1 MSRRKSLLLLT
12 LIIIVGVGLRTYQLT
27 ARSLWFDEAFSWRLI
42 QFSWPEMIARDA
54 QDVHPPL
61 YYIFLKGWAIVF
73 GTSLLALRLFSVLA
87 GAGSIALSYL
97 FVSTIWPS
105 SSQKV
110 VASHARAAALTTA
123 LFMAV
128 SGWQI
133 AFAWE
138 ARMYTLGVF
147 FTLLSSWLLLVAS
160 RQKKQRLGWWLLY
173 GLAAAAMVHTHYY
186 ALFSLAA
193 QGIFACGLLIAHT
206 RGRIGEMFQSLYAWY
221 ALCGAALT
229 GLLFAPWLPTFLR
242 QNSQVQ
248 NQYWIP
254 PLNRWSI
261 PDTLYR
267 MVLPSPNSP
276 SHDGFGIAVTL
287 LPLALAAGALAWL
300 ILSHRLDSPKKN
312 IKAQDSTLDASVLVA
327 LMAVMPFIL
336 SLLLSLRGQSLY
348 QDRYFVLAHPF
359 ILIAIVITFF
369 RIRSLIIR
377 RACIALF
384 SLLLLGGYV
393 RYMVQLDIPGHPG
406 AQIAVRYAYTH
417 RAAQEHVYATSSFI
431 YFAAAHYAQEEF
443 QNSAIPRLYT
453 PSGEL
458 SHFSGRPILTPQ
470 DIIGPELF
478 TDPGTESFWLIETT
492 GFGAGELKVPDTF
505 KRADRISYPEL
516 YGYQG
521 DVIANRYTRR

>member
-1 MSRRKSLLLLT
+1 MSRRRSLLLLT
-12 LIIIVGVGLRTYQLT
+12 LIIIIGIGLRTYQLT

-61 YYIFLKGWAIVF
+61 YYILLKSWAVVF

-87 GAGSIALSYL
+87 AAGSIALTYV
-97 FVSTIWPS
+97 FVLAAWSV
-105 SSQKV
+105 SSQKD
-110 VASHARAAALTTA
+110 VASRARAVALTAALFIA
-123 LFMAV
+123 L

-138 ARMYTLGVF
+138 ARMYTLGVL

-186 ALFSLAA
+186 ALFSLGA
-193 QGIFACGLLIAHT
+193 QGIFAIGLLIAHT
-206 RGRIGEMFQSLYAWY
+206 RGRIGEIIQSLYAWY

-229 GLLFAPWLPTFLR
+229 GILFAPWLPTFLR
-242 QNSQVQ
+242 QNAQVQ

-267 MVLPSPNSP
+267 MVLPTPNTP
-276 SHDGFGIAVTL
+276 IHDGIGIAVTL
-287 LPLALAAGALAWL
+287 LPIVLTALVLVWL
-300 ILSHRLDSPKKN
+300 IWGHRLDLVKKTF
-312 IKAQDSTLDASVLVA
+312 KAGGGALDASVLVVT
-327 LMAVMPFIL
+327 MAVVPFIL

-359 ILIAIVITFF
+359 ILIAIAVIFF
-369 RIRSLIIR
+369 RFRSLILR
-377 RACIALF
+377 RVFISLF
-384 SLLLLGGYV
+384 ALLLLGGYV

-406 AQIAVRYAYTH
+406 AHAAVQYAYTF
-417 RAAQEHVYATSSFI
+417 RTAQEPVYSSSSFI

-443 QNSAIPRLYT
+443 QNISIPRLYAQT
-453 PSGEL
+453 GEL
-458 SHFSGRPILTPQ
+458 SHFSGGPILTRQ
-470 DIIGPELF
+470 DSIGPELF
-478 TDPGTESFWLIETT
+478 TNPDTQSFWLIETT
-492 GFGAGELKVPDTF
+492 GFGASELKVPDTF
-505 KRADRISYPEL
+505 KRVDHKSYPEL

-521 DVIANRYTRR
+521 DVIANRYQKK